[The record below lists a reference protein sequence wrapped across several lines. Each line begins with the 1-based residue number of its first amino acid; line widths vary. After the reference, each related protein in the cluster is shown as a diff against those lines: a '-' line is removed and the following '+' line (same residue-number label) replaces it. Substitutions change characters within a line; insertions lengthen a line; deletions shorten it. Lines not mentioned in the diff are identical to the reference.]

1 MKSVIQKAL
10 LASVCLMGISGA
22 MAQSEIFGEYK
33 DVPSTLSRFICID
46 RALSYGENDKLLRP
60 VFGEPGSDD
69 IVSAWQILDENL
81 EVVKEI
87 QFPSSSMT
95 EVYEKK
101 DGESNIWV
109 ETERDTHTSDGGY
122 YPYYDSANTMWMDF
136 TDDDAS
142 SMATI
147 TQTLFNDDENY
158 EMIVPIYG
166 DSKVIAYHSSFLM
179 RVTYLDAFVTEYNV
193 VSDSGT
199 VLFSIKAGVNTFFDD
214 HCSVLRIGDKYY
226 LVVEAFDVSSIT
238 YYSWERD
245 DSNVFLRFYEIN
257 KENGSI
263 KLAREMR

>member
-1 MKSVIQKAL
+1 MKSVFQKAL
-10 LASVCLMGISGA
+10 LASVCLMGVSGT
-22 MAQSEIFGEYK
+22 MAQDEIFGEHK
-33 DVPSTLSRFICID
+33 DIPSAQSWFICID
-46 RALSYGENDKLLRP
+46 KVLSYGENDKLLRP
-60 VFGEPGSDD
+60 VFGEPDTDD

-87 QFPSSSMT
+87 QFPSSSIT

-101 DGESNIWV
+101 DEESNIWV
-109 ETERDTHTSDGGY
+109 ETGRKTYSSDGGY
-122 YPYYDSANTMWMDF
+122 YPYYDVANTMWMDF
-136 TDDDAS
+136 TEDDAS

-147 TQTLFNDDENY
+147 TQTLFNSDENY
-158 EMIVPIYG
+158 EMIVPVYG
-166 DSKVIAYHSSFLM
+166 DSKVVAYHSSFLE
-179 RVTYLDAFVTEYNV
+179 RVTYLNAFVTEYNV

-199 VLFSIKAGVNTFFDD
+199 VLFSVKAGVNTFFNNL
-214 HCSVLRIGDKYY
+214 CSVLRIGDKYY

-238 YYSWERD
+238 YYSWDRD